1 MLNKRRVKSQRAGRE
16 LKKGEKIF
24 WILPYILFETYR
36 SDFMKLNFCK
46 CSEYQDLVGPHIFFF
61 FWSPQVAFEILLL
74 IPQPGM
80 EIGSP
85 AAESQSPN
93 H

>member
-1 MLNKRRVKSQRAGRE
+1 MV
-16 LKKGEKIF
+16 
-24 WILPYILFETYR
+24 
-36 SDFMKLNFCK
+36 
-46 CSEYQDLVGPHIFFF
+46 PHIFFFF

-80 EIGSP
+80 ELGFP
-85 AAESQSPN
+85 AAEAQSPN

>member
-1 MLNKRRVKSQRAGRE
+1 
-16 LKKGEKIF
+16 
-24 WILPYILFETYR
+24 
-36 SDFMKLNFCK
+36 MKLNFCK